1 MKKIILAIMLAFI
14 CNTASAH
21 TIIGDNKHQTECALK
36 KIENYYLKKDNLRLD
51 HDLIIIN
58 LPNQKAMQAE
68 LEKHNIKNAKKIAST
83 AAAVTSKENAILIN
97 TYNLTDQQY
106 LFYLAHEVTHQY
118 QYQLLKEKFLDDMV
132 YLEGTADILA
142 SRISG
147 LPIEKRNLKIPY
159 ETISTYAGF
168 NNYPKSPDQVLQARY
183 YMKNQKSLIGQTKER
198 Q

>member
-1 MKKIILAIMLAFI
+1 MLAFI

-21 TIIGDNKHQTECALK
+21 TIIGDNKHQTKCALK

-58 LPNQKAMQAE
+58 LPNQKAMQKE

-132 YLEGTADILA
+132 YLEGQQIFWQAV
-142 SRISG
+142 SVVFQ
-147 LPIEKRNLKIPY
+147 LKNEI
-159 ETISTYAGF
+159 
-168 NNYPKSPDQVLQARY
+168 
-183 YMKNQKSLIGQTKER
+183 
-198 Q
+198 